1 MNKPRNYDR
10 TPPCDGDGRK
20 HKYDVY
26 DFDDCY
32 VGSAVAVS
40 KAQACNLV
48 RFRNR
53 DIVRPNGGYADD
65 YPMYAV
71 LID

>member
-1 MNKPRNYDR
+1 MEKPKRYDR
-10 TPPCDGDGRK
+10 TSPCDNDGRK
-20 HKYDVY
+20 HEYAVY
-26 DFDDCY
+26 DFDNFFI
-32 VGSAVAVS
+32 GRAVAVS
-40 KAQACNLV
+40 SAQACNLV